1 MILIYRVAVEVRVL
15 ADGSEREIDH
25 MEKEISKSPP
35 GFILV
40 QDLYF
45 LHVIDDKKKKETKT
59 THPRKTFTHLD

>member
-1 MILIYRVAVEVRVL
+1 MRVS
-15 ADGSEREIDH
+15 ADGSKREIDH

-45 LHVIDDKKKKETKT
+45 LHVIDEKQKKKKKETKT